1 MKYKLSETELIEFVK
16 PYLKAKGFKKKNKR
30 WMKQTDDFTI
40 SFLIQGSSYDKEDYY
55 IRPGIFIN
63 DLMPTDLYY
72 GHWMTDIEPTTPQE
86 IMTKFEKWCDEW
98 TNKSLI
104 KEMLRKFI
112 EWEERNPLEKRRQE
126 LVDYIADPIP
136 AKEFFSVTIKV
147 KEYLL
152 ENF

>member
-1 MKYKLSETELIEFVK
+1 MENILPEDLLIEYVK
-16 PYLKAKGFKKKNKR
+16 PYLKAKGFKQKNKR
-30 WMKQTDDFTI
+30 WIKVTPEFTI
-40 SFLIQGSSYDKEDYY
+40 SFLIQGSCYAKEDYY

-104 KEMLRKFI
+104 KERLRKFI
-112 EWEERNPLEKRRQE
+112 EWEERNTLEKRRQE

>member
-1 MKYKLSETELIEFVK
+1 
-16 PYLKAKGFKKKNKR
+16 
-30 WMKQTDDFTI
+30 
-40 SFLIQGSSYDKEDYY
+40 
-55 IRPGIFIN
+55 
-63 DLMPTDLYY
+63 
-72 GHWMTDIEPTTPQE
+72 
-86 IMTKFEKWCDEW
+86 MTKFEKWCDEW

-104 KEMLRKFI
+104 KERLRKFI